1 MLKKLILLFF
11 IVLFLPLQ
19 VLAKETINIAFTIDK
34 NFPAYTL
41 LVINSILLN
50 NSSKSD
56 YMFYIVEN
64 DLTEKDKAKMRK
76 YIERRGQKIQ
86 FINVD
91 TAVID
96 NNENFYQN
104 EHTGSAHVTRIGTA
118 RILLGKLLPENI
130 HKVIYLD
137 SDILVLSDIKELWD
151 YDISKYA
158 AGMAE
163 NVTTTGKKVMYYNS
177 GVILMNLDYW
187 RKYNLAEKI
196 TKYLNDNRNLEFPD
210 QDAINAVLAGKILG
224 LPVGWNETGS
234 YFRTSD
240 DISWVKIVH
249 YISNCKPWLFKYH
262 NLKSKHIYYKY
273 WFKSGLYLEYFKD
286 LGKALYEWYD
296 LFCRKEQGFLY
307 FKICYLKTKYLK

>member
-1 MLKKLILLFF
+1 MLKKLILFFF

-19 VLAKETINIAFTIDK
+19 ALATETINVAFTIDK
-34 NFPAYTL
+34 NFPTYTL

-64 DLTEKDKAKMRK
+64 DLTEKDKTKMRK
-76 YIERRGQKIQ
+76 YVEKRGQKIQ

-96 NNENFYQN
+96 NNENFYLN
-104 EHTGSAHVTRIGTA
+104 KHTSSSHVTRIGTA
-118 RILLGKLLPENI
+118 RILLGELLPENI

-137 SDILVLSDIKELWD
+137 SDVLVLADLKELWD
-151 YDISKYA
+151 YDISGYA

-163 NVTTTGKKVMYYNS
+163 NVTTSGEKFDYYNS

-187 RKYNLAEKI
+187 RKNKLAEKMI
-196 TKYLNDNRNLEFPD
+196 KYLNDNKTLEFPD
-210 QDAINAVLAGKILG
+210 QDTINAVIGGQILEV
-224 LPVGWNETGS
+224 PIGWNETAS
-234 YFRTSD
+234 YFRNPD

-249 YISNCKPWLFKYH
+249 YISNTKPWLFRYH
-262 NLKSKHIYYKY
+262 NLKSKRIFYKY
-273 WFKSGLYLEYFKD
+273 WFKSGLYFEYFKD